1 MIYDLLKRQGKMV
14 EQLEKMMQAAVG
26 EIETALDNKR
36 VIGDPITVGDY
47 TIIPLISV
55 GFAVGVGSGTGK
67 SDELIKGEGFGGAS
81 AGGGGL
87 KPVAVVVIGPDG
99 AKVEHLKGTAAS
111 LFETLA
117 ANVKN
122 TRWKKNHED

>member
-1 MIYDLLKRQGKMV
+1 MDPDLHRHHDLRLG
-14 EQLEKMMQAAVG
+14 
-26 EIETALDNKR
+26 R
-36 VIGDPITVGDY
+36 VVDPPGRGRI
-47 TIIPLISV
+47 L
-55 GFAVGVGSGTGK
+55 
-67 SDELIKGEGFGGAS
+67 GEGFGGAS

-99 AKVEHLKGTAAS
+99 AKVEHLKGTTAS
-111 LFETLA
+111 LFEALT